1 MDNTEFIDK
10 LKSKNM
16 ELSKLLDSKEDFS
29 SIVQEILANEERDKN
44 GKIKD
49 YVIQWDLV
57 RPKPLVDWFTVS
69 EFHDYL
75 EVIE

>member
-29 SIVQEILANEERDKN
+29 SIVQEIACIIDDMSMQL
-44 GKIKD
+44 GK
-49 YVIQWDLV
+49 YEVEVAQ
-57 RPKPLVDWFTVS
+57 
-69 EFHDYL
+69 YL
-75 EVIE
+75 EEMN

>member
-29 SIVQEILANEERDKN
+29 AIVQEIACIIDDMSMQL
-44 GKIKD
+44 GK
-49 YVIQWDLV
+49 Y
-57 RPKPLVDWFTVS
+57 
-69 EFHDYL
+69 
-75 EVIE
+75 EVEVQQYDVKY